1 MRPYPKKK
9 RLKLSVKE
17 YQELRKKACKRAM
30 SSCEKCFAWCPL
42 SNGHLHHKKT
52 RGAGGDDKLENV
64 IWLCYLCHDK
74 NHKAL

>member
-1 MRPYPKKK
+1 
-9 RLKLSVKE
+9 
-17 YQELRKKACKRAM
+17 M

-64 IWLCYLCHDK
+64 LWLCYLCHDK